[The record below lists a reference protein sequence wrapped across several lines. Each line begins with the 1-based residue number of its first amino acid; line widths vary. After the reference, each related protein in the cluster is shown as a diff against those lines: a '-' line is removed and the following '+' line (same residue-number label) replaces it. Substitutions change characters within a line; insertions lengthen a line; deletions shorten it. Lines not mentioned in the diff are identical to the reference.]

1 MRIPDVRFTFRKFE
15 PAPGMNIL
23 HDYFMG
29 TKAEKLPSKLATEV
43 GSSAY
48 RGAAWLGAAAVWD
61 AARGEGGGA
70 VLKPLGIKESM
81 LVSER
86 VRTGTRSIQ

>member
-1 MRIPDVRFTFRKFE
+1 VRFTFRKFK
-15 PAPGMNIL
+15 PPPGMSIL
-23 HDYFMG
+23 RDYFMG
-29 TKAEKLPSKLATEV
+29 ATAEKLPSKLATEM

-48 RGAAWLGAAAVWD
+48 RGATWLGAAAVRD

-70 VLKPLGIKESM
+70 VLMPPGIKKSM
-81 LVSER
+81 SVPAR